1 MTSPTLP
8 HLAAIRYVTPLRE
21 GGSLPAVVEA
31 DDGKLY
37 VMKFVGAGQGA
48 KALIAEV
55 LAGEIALQLGLDMPE
70 MVLLDLDASIGRSE
84 ADQEISDLLRAS
96 AGVNLGFRFLEG
108 AFAYNALQK
117 PPPPPALASAIVW
130 FDAYITNVDRT
141 PRNVNMLM
149 AEERLWL
156 IDHGAALYFHH
167 TWDDPQMRS
176 RSPFPFIKDHTL
188 LRHATA
194 LRAADARLRPLLTD
208 ALLQD
213 VVAQVPAAWLAFE
226 PRFETAEAQRAA
238 YVAFL
243 QSRRD
248 NADIF
253 VEEALHA
260 HAQLL

>member
-1 MTSPTLP
+1 MSDSLLP
-8 HLAAIRYVTPLRE
+8 RRTATRYVTPLRE

-70 MVLLDLDASIGRSE
+70 MVLLDLDAAIGRSE

-108 AFAYNALQK
+108 AFAYNVLQK
-117 PPPPPALASAIVW
+117 PPPPPDLASAIVW
-130 FDAYITNVDRT
+130 FDAYVTNVDRT

-167 TWDDPQMRS
+167 TWDDADGRS
-176 RSPFPFIKDHTL
+176 RSPFPLIKQHTL
-188 LRHATA
+188 LPYATE

-208 ALLQD
+208 DLLQA
-213 VVAQVPAAWLAFE
+213 VVALPPDAWLRYETRFASPAAQ
-226 PRFETAEAQRAA
+226 RTA
-238 YVAFL
+238 YFDFL
-243 QSRRD
+243 RSRRD
-248 NADIF
+248 AADIF
-253 VEEALHA
+253 LEEALDA
-260 HAQLL
+260 HARLV